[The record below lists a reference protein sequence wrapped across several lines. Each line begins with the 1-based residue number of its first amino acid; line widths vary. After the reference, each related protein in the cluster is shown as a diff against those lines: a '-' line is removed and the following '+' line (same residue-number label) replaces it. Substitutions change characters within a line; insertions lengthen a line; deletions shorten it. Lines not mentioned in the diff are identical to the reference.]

1 MLLTRPVL
9 HADETPVPM
18 LKPGLGKTHR
28 AYLWSYST
36 SEYDQ
41 LQVVVYDF
49 ADGRAGVHAREFLG
63 NWSGK
68 LVCDDCS
75 GYEALFARGVIENRL
90 HGSRPQET
98 P

>member
-1 MLLTRPVL
+1 
-9 HADETPVPM
+9 M

-68 LVCDDCS
+68 LVCDDYP
-75 GYEALFARGVIENRL
+75 GYKALFERGVI
-90 HGSRPQET
+90 
-98 P
+98 